1 MIVTRKA
8 AKIIKFLNGNVP
20 SLSEVCCGA
29 ALARHGHLTHVK
41 YLILKNL
48 DISLVP
54 AGDLSSLVRCVSNI
68 VQIAN
73 VNGDLAPV
81 LSSVHCEWL
90 TVSNMA
96 LSSDDTQSLVAIM
109 DRRVSK
115 VFLYGDVRLDMRILA
130 QYGGRGSCGHLMLGD
145 GSRRRY
151 GDQVKLWAGDMGW
164 RIMSENDHHIVIERN
179 Q

>member
-1 MIVTRKA
+1 
-8 AKIIKFLNGNVP
+8 
-20 SLSEVCCGA
+20 
-29 ALARHGHLTHVK
+29 
-41 YLILKNL
+41 
-48 DISLVP
+48 
-54 AGDLSSLVRCVSNI
+54 
-68 VQIAN
+68 
-73 VNGDLAPV
+73 
-81 LSSVHCEWL
+81 
-90 TVSNMA
+90 
-96 LSSDDTQSLVAIM
+96 M

-115 VFLYGDVRLDMRILA
+115 VFLYGDVRLDMKTLT